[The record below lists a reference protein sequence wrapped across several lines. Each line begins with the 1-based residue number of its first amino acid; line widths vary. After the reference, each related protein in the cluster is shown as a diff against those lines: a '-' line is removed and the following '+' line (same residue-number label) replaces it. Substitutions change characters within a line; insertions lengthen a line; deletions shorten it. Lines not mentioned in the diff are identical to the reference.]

1 MNATSQ
7 FPNLFTQKRS
17 TLVIGMALMANLACG
32 MPAMAAQPTQQA
44 ENTRTIAPSAATDVA
59 DNYIVVLKNTA
70 RRGDR
75 DSIRSRAERQH
86 GAQVRH
92 QYDNL
97 VQGFSAKMSK
107 AAADELAKD
116 PNVAFVEPDSI
127 ISVGASEF
135 VATSAT
141 QTGATWGIDRI
152 DQRTR
157 TLNSQYIYNTTASN
171 VTVYVVDTGIRT
183 SHNEFGGRATGGYT
197 AISDGNGTNDC
208 HGHGTH
214 VAGTVGGATYGV
226 AKSAKLVAVRVL
238 GCSGSGSTSGIIAGL
253 DWVARNAQKPAVV
266 NMSLGGSASRALD
279 QAVERTATA
288 GITVVVAAGNSNAN
302 ACNYSP
308 ARTPNAITV
317 GATTNAD
324 ARASYSNY
332 GTCLDIFAPGSSI
345 TSAGISSNTAT
356 ATMSGTS
363 MAAPH
368 VAGIAALYLAANP
381 AATPLAV
388 SAAIKA
394 NGSANIVTGQGTGS
408 TRTLA
413 YSLIP

>member
-1 MNATSQ
+1 MNTLPS
-7 FPNLFTQKRS
+7 LSKLTTYTRG
-17 TLVIGMALMANLACG
+17 TLVIGMALMANVICG
-32 MPAMAAQPTQQA
+32 TPAFAAQPAQPH
-44 ENTRTIAPSAATDVA
+44 ENARTIAPSAAA
-59 DNYIVVLKNTA
+59 DAIDSYIVVLKNTA

-75 DSIRSRAERQH
+75 DNVRSRAERQH

-92 QYDNL
+92 QYENL
-97 VQGFSAKMSK
+97 IQGFSAKMSK
-107 AAADELAKD
+107 AAADELARD
-116 PNVAFVEPDSI
+116 PMVAFVEPDSI
-127 ISVGASEF
+127 ISIDANEF
-135 VATSAT
+135 VAASTT
-141 QTGATWGIDRI
+141 QSGATWGIDRI
-152 DQRTR
+152 DQRSAS
-157 TLNSQYIYNTTASN
+157 LNSQYNYNTTAAN
-171 VTVYVVDTGIRT
+171 VTAYIIDTGIRT
-183 SHNEFGGRATGGYT
+183 SHNEFGGRASGGFT

-253 DWVARNAQKPAVV
+253 DWVARNAQKPAVA

-279 QAVERTATA
+279 QAVENTVAA
-288 GITVVVAAGNSNAN
+288 GITVVVAAGNSNAD
-302 ACNYSP
+302 ACRYSP

-317 GATTNAD
+317 GATTSTD

-332 GTCLDIFAPGSSI
+332 GRCLDIFAPGSSI
-345 TSAGISSNTAT
+345 TSAAISGDTAT

-368 VAGIAALYLAANP
+368 VAGIAALYLATRPTALP
-381 AATPLAV
+381 ATV
-388 SAAIKA
+388 TAAIKTS
-394 NGSANIVTGQGTGS
+394 GSPNIVTSQGNGS